1 MLCFGLGEERGN
13 FLSLVYIQQIENI
26 ELFCSV
32 SFLHSSTFHTL
43 FLPPCTSH
51 QSFQRHSLVS
61 HKMTS
66 SAVWAFESMSYD
78 HPSSPIHTQSCWF
91 SWFCTFPAGAR
102 RCFEQFAVCP
112 FCGVVWLLALPSQP
126 KEERAGH
133 KKLLGLWEKKI
144 VFPIASKRVVWRWA
158 SLRTDIPSVL
168 GLISHW
174 SHQTADAFF
183 CFQIVE
189 NKMTYSEQS
198 VNYH

>member
-26 ELFCSV
+26 ELFRSV

-133 KKLLGLWEKKI
+133 KKLLGLWEKKNCL
-144 VFPIASKRVVWRWA
+144 PN
-158 SLRTDIPSVL
+158 SLKEGCVKMGFSENRHSFRP
-168 GLISHW
+168 G
-174 SHQTADAFF
+174 SHQSLVSSDSW
-183 CFQIVE
+183 CFLLLSDRW
-189 NKMTYSEQS
+189 K
-198 VNYH
+198 